1 LEELMNLW
9 VLGSGS
15 SGNAVLVETNRCR
28 ILVDAGFAPRVL
40 KRRLAVA
47 GVAPESIEAVVVTHE
62 HTDHMKG
69 VAAAAKKWG
78 WTIVSTA
85 GTRMMCPDW
94 AGLPAI
100 LTPRKS
106 SVTIGDFF
114 LETVPVSHDA
124 TEPIAVIVTSI
135 ADGARAGIV
144 YDLGHVSETIS
155 RALDRLDLLVMEAN
169 HDEGMLRAG
178 PYPPSVQ
185 KRIGGNFGH
194 LSNRVAAQT
203 VSQSV
208 HSGLNNIVLAHLSE
222 KCNTPRTALGTVGDA
237 LRKSR
242 FRGRLTASSQDHV
255 VGPFSAGASRAAS
268 SAPVQL
274 ALGI

>member
-1 LEELMNLW
+1 MKLW

-15 SGNAVLVETNRCR
+15 SGNAVLIETARSR
-28 ILVDAGFAPRVL
+28 ILIDAGFAPRVL

-62 HTDHMKG
+62 HSDHVKG
-69 VAAAAKKWG
+69 VAAAARKWG

-94 AGLPAI
+94 AGLATI

-106 SVTIGDFF
+106 TVVVGDFY

-124 TEPIAVIVTSI
+124 NEPIGVIVTSL
-135 ADGARAGIV
+135 GEGVRAGII
-144 YDLGHVSETIS
+144 YDLGHVTETVS
-155 RALDRLDLLVMEAN
+155 KALDKLDMLVLEAN

-178 PYPPSVQ
+178 PYPPSLQ
-185 KRIGGNFGH
+185 RRIGGNFGH

-203 VSQSV
+203 ASQSMHV
-208 HSGLNNIVLAHLSE
+208 GLNNIVLAHLSE
-222 KCNTPRTALGTVGDA
+222 KCNNPRTALNTVGDA
-237 LRKSR
+237 LRKAR
-242 FRGRLTASSQDHV
+242 FKGRLTASSQDRV
-255 VGPFSAGASRAAS
+255 VGPFTSGTSTGVT
-268 SAPVQL
+268 SAPIQL

>member
-1 LEELMNLW
+1 MNLW

-15 SGNAVLVETNRCR
+15 SGNAVLVETARSR
-28 ILVDAGFAPRVL
+28 ILIDAGFAPRVL

-62 HTDHMKG
+62 HNDHAKG
-69 VAAAAKKWG
+69 VAAAARKWG

-94 AGLPAI
+94 AGLSAI

-106 SVTIGDFF
+106 TVVVGDFY

-124 TEPIAVIVTSI
+124 NEPIGVIVTSI
-135 ADGARAGIV
+135 GEGARAGII
-144 YDLGHVSETIS
+144 YDLGHITESVSK
-155 RALDRLDLLVMEAN
+155 ALDKLDILVLEAN

-185 KRIGGNFGH
+185 SRISGKFGH
-194 LSNRVAAQT
+194 LSNRVAAQAA
-203 VSQSV
+203 SQSI
-208 HSGLNNIVLAHLSE
+208 HIGLNNIVLAHLSE
-222 KCNTPRTALGTVGDA
+222 NCNNPRTALNTVGDA
-237 LRKSR
+237 LRRAR
-242 FRGRLTASSQDHV
+242 FKGRLTAASQSKV
-255 VGPFSAGASRAAS
+255 IGPFSVGPTTGVVGA
-268 SAPVQL
+268 PMQL
-274 ALGI
+274 VLGI

>member
-1 LEELMNLW
+1 MKLW

-15 SGNAVLVETNRCR
+15 MGNAILVETAQSR

-40 KRRLAVA
+40 KKRLAVA
-47 GVAPESIEAVVVTHE
+47 DVRPESIEAVVVTHE
-62 HTDHMKG
+62 HTDHNKG
-69 VAAAAKKWG
+69 AAAAARKWG

-94 AGLPAI
+94 AGLRTI

-106 SVTIGDFF
+106 SVVVGDFH

-124 TEPIAVIVTSI
+124 TEPIAVMVTSI
-135 ADGARAGIV
+135 AEGSRAGIV
-144 YDLGHVSETIS
+144 YDLGQITETLL
-155 RALDRLDLLVMEAN
+155 RALDKLDLLVIEAN

-178 PYPPSVQ
+178 PYPASVQ
-185 KRIGGNFGH
+185 ARIRGRFGH
-194 LSNRVAAQT
+194 LSNRDAAHAA
-203 VSQSV
+203 SQSI

-222 KCNTPRTALGTVGDA
+222 QNNTPRTALSTVGDS
-237 LRKSR
+237 LRRAR
-242 FRGRLTASSQDHV
+242 FRGRLTAASQDRV
-255 VGPFSAGASRAAS
+255 VGPICIGSATASA
-268 SAPVQL
+268 APVQL

>member
-1 LEELMNLW
+1 MKLW

-15 SGNAVLVETNRCR
+15 GGNAILLETPRSR

-47 GVAPESIEAVVVTHE
+47 GVAPDSIEAVVVTHE
-62 HTDHMKG
+62 HTDHIKG
-69 VAAAAKKWG
+69 VAAAARKWG

-94 AGLPAI
+94 SQLRTI

-106 SVTIGDFF
+106 SVIVGDFH
-114 LETVPVSHDA
+114 LETVPVAHDA
-124 TEPIAVIVTSI
+124 NEPIAVIVTSI
-135 ADGARAGIV
+135 AEGARAGIV
-144 YDLGHVSETIS
+144 YDLGHVTETIS
-155 RALDRLDLLVMEAN
+155 RALDKLDVLVIEAN

-185 KRIGGNFGH
+185 ARIRGKFGH
-194 LSNRVAAQT
+194 LSNNEAAKLAG
-203 VSQSV
+203 QSI

-222 KCNTPRTALGTVGDA
+222 QNNTPRTALGTVGDS
-237 LRKSR
+237 LRRGR
-242 FRGRLTASSQDHV
+242 FKGRLTAASQSNV
-255 VGPFSAGASRAAS
+255 VGPIVVGPSNAS
-268 SAPVQL
+268 SLAPVQL
-274 ALGI
+274 ALGL